1 MELTGEYTIPAPREK
16 VWEALNDPEVLAA
29 CIPGCEELEKVS
41 NTEFTARVKI
51 KIGPVS
57 AKFSGAVTL
66 EDLDPP
72 NGYSIVGEGKGGVA
86 GFAKGSANVSLT
98 TEADNTVLRYTAD
111 AQVGGKLAQI
121 GSRLIGGTARKLADK
136 FFSALVET
144 VSPSNT
150 QSVNNVAGDDQVA

>member
-1 MELTGEYTIPAPREK
+1 MELAGEYTIPAPREK
-16 VWEALNDPEVLAA
+16 VWQALNDPEVLAA

-41 NTEFTARVKI
+41 DNAFTAKVKI

-57 AKFSGAVTL
+57 VKFAGAVTL

-72 NGYSIVGEGKGGVA
+72 KGYSIVGEGKGGVA
-86 GFAKGSANVSLT
+86 GFAKGGAKVTL
-98 TEADNTVLRYTAD
+98 EDVAGETVLRYIAD

-121 GSRLIGGTARKLADK
+121 GSRLIAGTARKLADK

-144 VSPSNT
+144 IAPGSTLPAES
-150 QSVNNVAGDDQVA
+150 DDKAA